1 MVVGIDRRS
10 PTVFQL
16 VGVFGIVVAQ
26 EAEATNWLG
35 FLFPLVILGGLFYV
49 LLILPQRRRKK
60 QAEEL
65 QGEIT
70 VGDDVRTVGGIFGT
84 VKREDDETFTIDIGS
99 GTTMRIAKRAI
110 AERLGDE
117 TE

>member
-1 MVVGIDRRS
+1 M
-10 PTVFQL
+10 FQL

-65 QGEIT
+65 QGAIT

-84 VKREDDETFTIDIGS
+84 IRVEDDESFTIDIGG
-99 GTTMRIAKRAI
+99 GTTMRIAKKAI
-110 AERLGDE
+110 AERLGDD